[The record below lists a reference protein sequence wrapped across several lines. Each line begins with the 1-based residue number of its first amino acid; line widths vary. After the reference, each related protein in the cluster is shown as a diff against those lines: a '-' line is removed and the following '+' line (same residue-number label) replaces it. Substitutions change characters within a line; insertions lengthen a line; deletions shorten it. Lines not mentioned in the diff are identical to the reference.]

1 MGLDLLQI
9 PVHLMDFQLLEFL
22 CSFKSIIRALLLAQR
37 ITLRR
42 ILAPSRT
49 LQVRRW
55 KCVCG
60 SVGRGEESGL
70 SEANHSASLPFI
82 HRCKQCE
89 WIDDPDVADNI
100 IKC

>member
-1 MGLDLLQI
+1 M
-9 PVHLMDFQLLEFL
+9 
-22 CSFKSIIRALLLAQR
+22 
-37 ITLRR
+37 
-42 ILAPSRT
+42 
-49 LQVRRW
+49 
-55 KCVCG
+55 CG